1 VRVSPTEKGGAVM
14 KFITIRD
21 LRQST
26 KSLKSMMRKNKRLVL
41 TSNGKPVAL
50 ITPVDDKT
58 LDEKLSI
65 IDQTELMTALDQVRR
80 EAKEKGLDK
89 LSMKEIDSII
99 AEVRRERRE
108 SRAGK

>member
-1 VRVSPTEKGGAVM
+1 M

-26 KSLKSMMRKNKRLVL
+26 KKLKSLMKKNGRIVL

-50 ITPVDDKT
+50 ITPVNEKT
-58 LDEKLSI
+58 LDEQLAVHRQAEARK
-65 IDQTELMTALDQVRR
+65 ALDQVRR

-89 LSMKEIDSII
+89 MSMEEIDRII

-108 SRAGK
+108 SKAGK